1 MFDVAQGHLCFHVLM
16 FLLSTK
22 RHLAGERICT
32 YDFPFW
38 RLHWTYRVKRRPS
51 VTLYC
56 TGPVENVPPVPP
68 LFVSGHMGTWCQ
80 TTWWPSSTFFPFL
93 FFFKVIF
100 DCHWKDEWTL
110 SSLCTEPDRAFDPN
124 RPYDD
129 VNSQKSQQ
137 WWSLVSEHRWSC
149 MHFIGVRQSVITCK
163 WSKNCTAI
171 LWKLWLRQDF
181 VLVEAN
187 FSELMNHLK
196 EKPPCA
202 PFHPASVKVS
212 IKTHPSFKWLFLGYL
227 SQWQI

>member
-38 RLHWTYRVKRRPS
+38 RLHWTNRVKRRPS

-56 TGPVENVPPVPP
+56 TRPVEKVPPAPP
-68 LFVSGHMGTWCQ
+68 LFARRRDHRAALFL
-80 TTWWPSSTFFPFL
+80 FFSPFL
-93 FFFKVIF
+93 FLLKVTF
-100 DCHWKDEWTL
+100 DCHWGDEWTPR
-110 SSLCTEPDRAFDPN
+110 SLCTEPDRALDPN

-129 VNSQKSQQ
+129 VNSRKKSRQ
-137 WWSLVSEHRWSC
+137 WWSWVSEHRWSC
-149 MHFIGVRQSVITCK
+149 MHFIGVRQSVITCE

-181 VLVEAN
+181 VLVEVD
-187 FSELMNHLK
+187 FSESVNRLK
-196 EKPPCA
+196 EKTPLCPPQYRHI
-202 PFHPASVKVS
+202 P
-212 IKTHPSFKWLFLGYL
+212 L
-227 SQWQI
+227 SKDFFWAI